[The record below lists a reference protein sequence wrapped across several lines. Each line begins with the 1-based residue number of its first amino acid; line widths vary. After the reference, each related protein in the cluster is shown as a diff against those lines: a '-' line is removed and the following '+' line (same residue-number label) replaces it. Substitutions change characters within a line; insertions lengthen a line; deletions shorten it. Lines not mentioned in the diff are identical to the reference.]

1 MSYTTDGLVL
11 RVHGI
16 GENDKL
22 LILLTPLQGRIT
34 VAVKGGRSLKC
45 GSLSATQLI
54 AYGNYEINY
63 RSGYKWLR
71 GAHAERQF
79 PSLCSTLDNISLAS
93 YFAEVAEN
101 LSDENEP
108 AEDILRLTLN
118 SFYAL
123 EQQKKP
129 PKQIKAAFELRAA
142 AISGFMPD
150 LDECRGCRKTDSEV
164 MYLDVMNGR
173 LLCADCM
180 HKAALAARRDQAR
193 SEDIREAQIQ
203 LPITPSVLHAVR
215 YVLHA
220 EPSRFLAFSLTEDE
234 LDGFAKVAETYL
246 LSHLGHGF
254 DTLEFYKMLPS

>member
-11 RVHGI
+11 RVHGL

-34 VAVKGGRSLKC
+34 VKVKGGRSLRC
-45 GSLSATQLI
+45 GSLPATQLF
-54 AYGNYEINY
+54 AYGNYEINH

-71 GAHAERQF
+71 SAAAERQF
-79 PSLCSTLDNISLAS
+79 TKLCSSLENISLAS

-108 AEDILRLTLN
+108 AEDMLRLTLN

-123 EQQKKP
+123 ENEKKP

-142 AISGFMPD
+142 ALEGYLPD
-150 LDECRGCRKTDSEV
+150 LDACRGCLKEDAEV

-180 HKAALAARRDQAR
+180 HKAALAAWRDQAK

-203 LPITPSVLHAVR
+203 LPMSPSVLHAVR
-215 YVLHA
+215 YVIHA
-220 EPSRFLAFSLTEDE
+220 EPSRFLAFSLSDDE
-234 LDGFAKVAETYL
+234 LDGFVKVAETYL
-246 LSHLGHGF
+246 LNHLGRGF